1 MEMHR
6 MHYEQ
11 VSVASV
17 KKMMDHIP
25 HRENA
30 PTADSIDLLAATGNW
45 RQLAEHAQTETDSQK
60 LIEIV
65 RLLIARYDEEKNPP
79 VDVPTHRRLL
89 SFPAR

>member
-30 PTADSIDLLAATGNW
+30 PTADSIDLLAEHDW
-45 RQLAEHAQTETDSQK
+45 RQLAERAQTETDSQK

-79 VDVPTHRRLL
+79 VDLPTHRQLL

>member
-25 HRENA
+25 HQENA
-30 PTADSIDLLAATGNW
+30 PTADSIDLLAERDW
-45 RQLAEHAQTETDSQK
+45 RQLAERAQTETDSQK